1 MFKNNITIKL
11 GHLIVV
17 AIVLIILALTGLLPG
32 TIYAVLSPFVSLV
45 ILITIGSLLSLI
57 KPNST
62 LIFRLLFGIVILSII
77 YLVGVIISN
86 IFYIGL
92 EFRIIVLIFFIFALI
107 LQWRD
112 ISNKLVEITLSYV
125 LLSIIALIPL
135 VLYRTVSYG
144 LTFGLNYDVPI
155 ALVQPLLRLYYDN
168 YYTFAVR
175 IGELIMHT
183 GVLFSQ
189 ELTTTEIYIEILS
202 YQILII
208 SILAYII
215 IKFIYNYNMNKAI
228 IILLLVLFVFSF
240 QGCLNPT
247 SCLFF
252 DTLFHAFKGSG
263 AILPTLFIFILIEI
277 IHNQKIL
284 EYFGYSERTRM
295 LLLLFSI
302 LAVIWFLRIYPLDYM
317 LGKPT
322 YGLLYFQPIIYFS
335 LFLVILLFK
344 KFRYFM
350 LLFSSYLLI
359 HAEETIFYII
369 LVTSFMVILKLE
381 RYHYIFV
388 RIAMLSLFIFLILD
402 ISGFNISIPLWYGS
416 LAFPVISERIL
427 SFNAI
432 DPFSLGLL
440 LIVVFL
446 ILKNYKEVH
455 NIDNFKFSLF
465 LSCVLLVILYLLP
478 ISGSYRISKLFPFAL
493 ILGFILLEKVR
504 TLAWVKWLSLIF
516 VILIIFMVI
525 SRVLYTQS
533 IYFFKPYTQQ
543 LLSHDELN
551 LILKARFSGHM
562 LILTDWFSEFAVVPN
577 IPGTVMPYGRFMT
590 SIEEDR
596 YGSPANWNLT
606 YNILSTIVV
615 SNFSYINMINITYL
629 VKNLPFQEYKYAL
642 FLCKKDK
649 PIAVGIM
656 LTPRTLRA
664 VDHYRNLGYKG
675 FVFDIEGKLY
685 DEYKRRLIA
694 IYNVSKPISIMRFLS
709 INICNAI
716 T

>member
-1 MFKNNITIKL
+1 MNL
-11 GHLIVV
+11 GHLTLV
-17 AIVLIILALTGLLPG
+17 AIILIILAQTGLLPS
-32 TIYAVLSPFVSLV
+32 TIYAALSPFVSLI
-45 ILITIGSLLSLI
+45 ILIMIGSLLSLFI
-57 KPNST
+57 PNST
-62 LIFRLLFGIVILSII
+62 LIFRLLFGIVILSMI
-77 YLVGVIISN
+77 YLGGIIISN

-92 EFRIIVLIFFIFALI
+92 EFRIVVLIILCFSLI

-112 ISNKLVEITLSYV
+112 ISNKSIEITMSYV
-125 LLSIIALIPL
+125 PLFIIALIPL
-135 VLYRTVSYG
+135 VLYRIVSYG
-144 LTFGLNYDVPI
+144 PTFGLNYDVPI
-155 ALVQPLLRLYYDN
+155 SLVQPIIRLYYDN

-183 GVLFSQ
+183 GVLFSAQ
-189 ELTTTEIYIEILS
+189 LTANEIYIEILS

-208 SILAYII
+208 LILSHII
-215 IKFIYNYNMNKAI
+215 IKFVYNYLMNKAN
-228 IILLLVLFVFSF
+228 IILLLVLFLFSF

-263 AILPTLFIFILIEI
+263 AILPTLFIFILIDI
-277 IHNQKIL
+277 IYDQKML
-284 EYFGYSERTRM
+284 EYFGYHEKTRM

-335 LFLVILLFK
+335 LFLVTLLFK

-369 LVTSFMVILKLE
+369 LITSFMVILKLE
-381 RYHYIFV
+381 RYRYIFV

-427 SFNAI
+427 SFNAM

-446 ILKNYKEVH
+446 ILKNYKKVH

-465 LSCVLLVILYLLP
+465 LSYVLLVILYLLP
-478 ISGSYRISKLFPFAL
+478 SAGSYRISKLFPFAL
-493 ILGFILLEKVR
+493 LLGFILLEKVR

-516 VILIIFMVI
+516 VIFIIFVVVG
-525 SRVLYTQS
+525 RALYTQPV
-533 IYFFKPYTQQ
+533 YFFKPYTQQ
-543 LLSHDELN
+543 LLSPDELN
-551 LILKARFSGHM
+551 LILNARFSGHT
-562 LILTDWFSEFAVVPN
+562 LILTDWFSEFAVIPN
-577 IPGTVMPYGRFMT
+577 IPGTVLPYGRFMT
-590 SIEEDR
+590 SIEEER

-606 YNILSTIVV
+606 YNILRTIIV
-615 SNFSYINMINITYL
+615 SNFSYINTINITYL
-629 VKNLPFQEYKYAL
+629 VKNLPFQEYKYTL
-642 FLCKKDK
+642 FLCKQGKS
-649 PIAVGIM
+649 ITVGIM

-685 DEYKRRLIA
+685 DEYMRRLMTM
-694 IYNVSKPISIMRFLS
+694 YNISRPILITRFS
-709 INICNAI
+709 GINICNTI

>member
-1 MFKNNITIKL
+1 MFKNTITIKL
-11 GHLIVV
+11 RHLIGV

-32 TIYAVLSPFVSLV
+32 TIYAVLSPFVSLT
-45 ILITIGSLLSLI
+45 ILITIGSLLSLFI
-57 KPNST
+57 PNST

-77 YLVGVIISN
+77 YLIGVIISN
-86 IFYIGL
+86 IFYIGV
-92 EFRIIVLIFFIFALI
+92 EFRIIALIFFIFALI
-107 LQWRD
+107 LRWRD
-112 ISNKLVEITLSYV
+112 ISNKSVQITLSYV

-135 VLYRTVSYG
+135 VLYRTVAYG

-155 ALVQPLLRLYYDN
+155 SLVQPLLRLYYDN
-168 YYTFAVR
+168 YYTFSVR

-189 ELTTTEIYIEILS
+189 QLTATEIYVEILS

-208 SILAYII
+208 LILGYTIT
-215 IKFIYNYNMNKAI
+215 KFIYNYSMNKAI
-228 IILLLVLFVFSF
+228 IILLLILFVFSF

-252 DTLFHAFKGSG
+252 DTLFYMFKSSS
-263 AILPTLFIFILIEI
+263 ILSVFFIFVLNDI
-277 IHNQKIL
+277 IYDDKL
-284 EYFGYSERTRM
+284 LDYFGYNERMWT

-302 LAVIWFLRIYPLDYM
+302 LAVIWLLRIYPLDYM
-317 LGKPT
+317 LGMPT
-322 YGLLYFQPIIYFS
+322 QGLLYFQAIIYFS
-335 LFLVILLFK
+335 LFLFILLSK
-344 KFRYFM
+344 KSRYYT

-369 LVTSFMVILKLE
+369 LISSFMVILKLE
-381 RYHYIFV
+381 RYHYILV
-388 RIAMLSLFIFLILD
+388 KTAALLLFIFLTLD
-402 ISGFNISIPLWYGS
+402 IFGFNVSIPLWYGS
-416 LAFPVISERIL
+416 LAFPVTSERLL
-427 SFNAI
+427 SFNAM

-440 LIVVFL
+440 LIVIIL
-446 ILKNYKEVH
+446 IFANYKKLH

-465 LSCVLLVILYLLP
+465 LSYVLLMILYLLP
-478 ISGSYRISKLFPFAL
+478 VAGSYRIFKLFPFAL
-493 ILGFILLEKVR
+493 VLGFILLEKVR

-516 VILIIFMVI
+516 IILIIFMVV

-543 LLSHDELN
+543 LLSPDELN
-551 LILKARFSGHM
+551 LILNARFSGHM

-590 SIEEDR
+590 SIEEER

-606 YNILSTIVV
+606 YNILSAIMA
-615 SNFSYINMINITYL
+615 SNFSYINTMNIIYL

-642 FLCKKDK
+642 FLCKQGK
-649 PIAVGIM
+649 PITVGIM

-685 DEYKRRLIA
+685 DEYKRRLMA
-694 IYNVSKPISIMRFLS
+694 MYNISRPILIMRFS
-709 INICNAI
+709 GINICNII